1 MLCSQLQRYRKV
13 LLPVAYGVYYQNIPC
28 IHWEKSD
35 NCLCFALRLL
45 LPRAIS
51 PTFKHLVGTPEM
63 VFNHFRLPYP
73 SLMFVGSHRG
83 NHSWGC
89 PSRSMNTFF
98 RFSGRCILY
107 LFLPAAHLCLTTFR
121 TELIP
126 ATRLSSVVLC
136 PQYKLFPTC
145 SSSWSK
151 TWGPFQTGVHV
162 L

>member
-28 IHWEKSD
+28 IRWEKSD
-35 NCLCFALRLL
+35 K
-45 LPRAIS
+45 AIW
-51 PTFKHLVGTPEM
+51 PTFKHLIGTPEM

-73 SLMFVGSHRG
+73 SLMFVGSQRG

-89 PSRSMNTFF
+89 PSRSMSTFF
-98 RFSGRCILY
+98 RFSGWCILY
-107 LFLPAAHLCLTTFR
+107 LFLPAAHLCLTTFK

-126 ATRLSSVVLC
+126 AMRLCSVVLC
-136 PQYKLFPTC
+136 PQYKLFPIC
-145 SSSWSK
+145 FSSRSK
-151 TWGPFQTGVHV
+151 TWEPFQTGVHV